1 MLANTGTTEN
11 VFQIDFI
18 WGTGTVGY
26 GPSRLREIVHSAGA
40 RLAPSLET
48 ARSAAAS
55 EQSVEA
61 VAESVSAIL
70 GRPVSGAQIGA
81 LRIESTAQPDPAIL
95 HGLVSHFGIPSE
107 YLTTSGPRADDVD
120 KQLRLLA
127 AARDAGVKRLA
138 LRGGAATDAA
148 DEVLDVI
155 KRMPAE
161 DA

>member
-1 MLANTGTTEN
+1 MTATNDAGLTLAAKVNRLFD
-11 VFQIDFI
+11 V
-18 WGTGTVGY
+18 Y
-26 GPSRLREIVHSAGA
+26 RSRDE
-40 RLAPSLET
+40 
-48 ARSAAAS
+48 S
-55 EQSVEA
+55 EQPVEA
-61 VAESVSAIL
+61 VAESVSGIL

-107 YLTTSGPRADDVD
+107 YLTTSGPRAQHVD

>member
-1 MLANTGTTEN
+1 MTATNDAALTLAAKINRLFD
-11 VFQIDFI
+11 V
-18 WGTGTVGY
+18 Y
-26 GPSRLREIVHSAGA
+26 RSRDE
-40 RLAPSLET
+40 
-48 ARSAAAS
+48 S
-55 EQSVEA
+55 EQPVDA

-70 GRPVSGAQIGA
+70 GREVSGAQIGA

-95 HGLVSHFGIPSE
+95 HGLVSHFGIPGE
-107 YLTTSGPRADDVD
+107 YLTTSGPRAEHVD

>member
-1 MLANTGTTEN
+1 MTATNDAALTLAAKINRLFD
-11 VFQIDFI
+11 V
-18 WGTGTVGY
+18 Y
-26 GPSRLREIVHSAGA
+26 RSRDE
-40 RLAPSLET
+40 
-48 ARSAAAS
+48 S
-55 EQSVEA
+55 EQPVDA

-70 GRPVSGAQIGA
+70 GREVSGAQIGA

-107 YLTTSGPRADDVD
+107 YLTTSGPRAEHVD

-161 DA
+161 DG